1 MSNTAAE
8 RTVAAR
14 YVLQAT
20 LRRGRSGLI
29 WRATDQGTGKLVAV
43 EEVDPPLRSE
53 AELQERWPPL
63 AQGARTAAAFH
74 HPGALT
80 LHDVLLHDE
89 RFYVVSELV
98 EGLTL
103 DELVR
108 RHGCLPPQRVARI
121 GLDLLEVLEA
131 AHQAGLIHLDLQ
143 PVHVL
148 IGQDGR
154 TRLGG
159 LGLAALRRGQ
169 AAASSFL
176 SPEQAR
182 GEPAGPAADLWGLGA
197 TLHTAV
203 EGRPPFDGEG
213 VAALATVLYDQP
225 RPPRQA
231 GPLAPALRALLV
243 KPVAGRPAI
252 PAARH
257 LLTAASPAG
266 ATASASASPVEAAPD
281 APPTVVLGAPLTP
294 APATAAAPIVG
305 GGRAARAAQQRQRG
319 PRGRLAAAWCSLNPR
334 ARQATL
340 VIGGSLLLAL
350 LSFGGAV
357 AFIGST
363 GSSAPAAQ
371 LTPPPTEAAGPA
383 TTTAPTTSNTSATS
397 TSSTTSTST
406 TVPATSAGAAPVLP
420 GWTSY
425 SDPQIGYRLNY
436 PSGWAVVSGR
446 STTEFRDPAGG
457 TFIALTWRRGTV
469 DDPLAAER
477 QSGQRHA
484 ASDQDYHQVAL
495 QTTTFQNEPA
505 AYLEFTFQ
513 DNGVPSHA
521 AEVGANSGAY
531 FITLEVSASGK
542 DWSGAMATVSGMLG
556 SFAGPTQ

>member
-8 RTVAAR
+8 RIVAGR
-14 YVLQAT
+14 YVLQAH
-20 LRRGRSGLI
+20 LRRGRSGLV

-43 EEVDPPLRSE
+43 EAVEPPLRSE

-103 DELVR
+103 DQLVH
-108 RHGCLPPQRVARI
+108 RHGSLPPQRVARI
-121 GLDLLEVLEA
+121 GLDLLDVLEA
-131 AHQAGLIHLDLQ
+131 AHQAGLTHLDLQ

-169 AAASSFL
+169 SAASSFL
-176 SPEQAR
+176 APEQAR
-182 GEPAGPAADLWGLGA
+182 GEPAGPAADLWGLGT
-197 TLHTAV
+197 TLHAAV

-225 RPPRQA
+225 RPPRRA

-243 KPVAGRPAI
+243 KPVPSRATIAAARQLLSAATPGAAAI
-252 PAARH
+252 PEAVAD
-257 LLTAASPAG
+257 SPA
-266 ATASASASPVEAAPD
+266 
-281 APPTVVLGAPLTP
+281 TVVLGAPLTP
-294 APATAAAPIVG
+294 HPQPDPAAAAVMAE
-305 GGRAARAAQQRQRG
+305 GGRAARAARHQQRTTG
-319 PRGRLAAAWCSLNPR
+319 GRLAAAWRSLDPGKRR
-334 ARQATL
+334 AT
-340 VIGGSLLLAL
+340 VIIGGSLLLGL

-363 GSSAPAAQ
+363 STSAPAAQ
-371 LTPPPTEAAGPA
+371 LAGPPTEAA
-383 TTTAPTTSNTSATS
+383 PTTLAPDTSTSATS
-397 TSSTTSTST
+397 SSTSSTSTST
-406 TVPATSAGAAPVLP
+406 TVPANAADPQAPVMP

-436 PSGWAVVSGR
+436 PSGWAVASSG
-446 STTEFRDPAGG
+446 STAEFRDPAGG
-457 TFIALTWRRGTV
+457 SVITLSWQRGTV
-469 DDPLAAER
+469 SDPVAVER
-477 QSGQRHA
+477 QSSTRHA
-484 ASDQDYHQVAL
+484 ATDAGYHQVAV
-495 QTTTFQNEPA
+495 QPTSFQNDSA

-513 DNGVPSHA
+513 DKDVPSHA
-521 AEVGANSGAY
+521 AELGANSGAY
-531 FITLEVSASGK
+531 FITVDVSSS
-542 DWSGAMATVSGMLG
+542 DQEWSHATATISAVLG
-556 SFAGPTQ
+556 SFVAPSR